1 MYFVDRDSIKP
12 QIWHDEEE
20 SWDFFSS
27 PKNTVSMEYAERVLG
42 PDLVRD
48 EVLVQFLADAVAET
62 VTSK

>member
-1 MYFVDRDSIKP
+1 MARRRRVLG
-12 QIWHDEEE
+12 
-20 SWDFFSS
+20 FFSS